1 MGAPLNAPGQAQ
13 PADGAHDNA
22 LAAPREQLR
31 NEPSEPAAAVPRFD
45 NDPPREQPAEPAQV
59 APTEEG
65 TGRPGDP
72 QLSGT
77 QAPTLAIEKLA
88 PAEIQIGKPAKF
100 LIKVTNTG
108 SVAAHGVEIRDAVP
122 KGTQLIETSPTAE
135 RGPQG
140 ALVWQL
146 GTMKPGDEQTVEVQ
160 LMPTAE
166 GEIGS
171 VATVHFAAQASVRT
185 VSTKPMLSMDVSG
198 PSKVLKGQP
207 VSLKIKL
214 SNPGTGAATGIVL
227 SESVP
232 DVFAH
237 ESGSELE
244 FEVGTLKPGES
255 RELNLE
261 LQAAA
266 AGVATNVIIAQGEGN
281 LRAEQRADVEVVAL
295 NCKSRWPDP
304 SGAISSATP
313 RTRFRSAIPAPP
325 RPRTSSWW
333 PCCRKSSNSS
343 KPTMAASSTRRPI
356 ACTGASK
363 SCRHKKPEP

>member
-1 MGAPLNAPGQAQ
+1 MRTITPSLRHANNCVTSRASRPPPCRARQRP
-13 PADGAHDNA
+13 
-22 LAAPREQLR
+22 APRATGR
-31 NEPSEPAAAVPRFD
+31 AGA
-45 NDPPREQPAEPAQV
+45 V

-281 LRAEQRADVEVVAL
+281 LRAEARADVEVVAPQL
-295 NCKSRWPDP
+295 QVALAGPKRRYLERNATHTISITNPGTATAKDIELVAVLPQGTQIRRSQQWRPVRRGDP
-304 SGAISSATP
+304 
-313 RTRFRSAIPAPP
+313 
-325 RPRTSSWW
+325 
-333 PCCRKSSNSS
+333 
-343 KPTMAASSTRRPI
+343 
-356 ACTGASK
+356 
-363 SCRHKKPEP
+363 